1 MSFGNPRGTFLIRES
16 ETTKGRLAKAIL
28 TMNEKIDEKNCAKFV
43 KYCFQWYEGRD
54 KGHLACMCA
63 RELDMWTSEVLE

>member
-28 TMNEKIDEKNCAKFV
+28 TRNETVYEKNHAECV
-43 KYCFQWYEGRD
+43 KYHFQWYEGRD
-54 KGHLACMCA
+54 KCDLAYLCA
-63 RELDMWTSEVLE
+63 RELDVWASQVLE